1 MPNAA
6 AAPFIR
12 GLRESQSPAD
22 KEVGRARTS
31 VFQQSD
37 FFRQH
42 FLNNPKAKPVFL
54 NPGLTGRADS
64 ETGGI
69 PADLLNQMNVAGNQA
84 RQSQGRQA
92 ILPVTP
98 QTVTTTPEPKPKKK
112 KKEEQGRGSAR
123 SALLLSGGGGKLG

>member
-1 MPNAA
+1 MPVAA
-6 AAPFIR
+6 FGR
-12 GLRESQSPAD
+12 GIRESQSPAD

-54 NPGLTGRADS
+54 EPGLTGRGDL

-69 PADLLNQMNVAGNQA
+69 PADLLNQMNIAGNQV

-92 ILPVTP
+92 TLPVTP
-98 QTVTTTPEPKPKKK
+98 QTVTTTPKPKKK

>member
-6 AAPFIR
+6 AGPFIR
-12 GLRESQSPAD
+12 GIREGMSPED
-22 KEVGRARTS
+22 KAVGRARTA

-37 FFRQH
+37 FYKQN
-42 FLNNPKAKPVFL
+42 FLNNTKAVPLFL
-54 NPGLTGRADS
+54 NPGLTQRLDS
-64 ETGGI
+64 ETGGT
-69 PADLLNQMNVAGNQA
+69 PPELTNLMNIAGNQA